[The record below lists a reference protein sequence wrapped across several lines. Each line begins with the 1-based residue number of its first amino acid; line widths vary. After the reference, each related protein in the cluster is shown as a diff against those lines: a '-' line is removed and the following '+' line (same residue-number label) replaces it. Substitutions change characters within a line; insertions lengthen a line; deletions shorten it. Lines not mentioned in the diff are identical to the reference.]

1 VVLGR
6 ELGDC
11 IAQREKRTNC
21 NDASAKSLQIGEGS
35 AHSRSSTNDI
45 VHYRDA
51 FTFDGWLQSS
61 RETVLDRI

>member
-1 VVLGR
+1 MPGR
-6 ELGDC
+6 ERGDC
-11 IAQREKRTNC
+11 ITQREKRTNC
-21 NDASAKSLQIGEGS
+21 NDARAKSLQIVERS
-35 AHSRSSTNDI
+35 PHCRSSTNDI

>member
-21 NDASAKSLQIGEGS
+21 NDACAKSLQIGERS
-35 AHSRSSTNDI
+35 PHCRSSIDNI

-51 FTFDGWLQSS
+51 FAFDAWLQSS
-61 RETVLDRI
+61 WDTVLDRI